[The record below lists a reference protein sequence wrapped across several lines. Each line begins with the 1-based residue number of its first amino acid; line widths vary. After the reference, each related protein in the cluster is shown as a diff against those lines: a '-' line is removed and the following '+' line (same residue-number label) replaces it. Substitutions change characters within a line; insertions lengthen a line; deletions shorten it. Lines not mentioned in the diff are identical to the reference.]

1 MEITIYTNEGCIWCT
16 RTKEL
21 MARADVEY
29 TEIKWN
35 SLSTDEQLKLKDD
48 VGPNLRAFPA
58 VVIDGE
64 FVGGLVDVA
73 KIFLKKGLVSARQ
86 G

>member
-1 MEITIYTNEGCIWCT
+1 MEITIYTNEGCIWCV

-21 MARADVEY
+21 MARAEVEY
-29 TEIKWN
+29 TEIKWS
-35 SLSTDEQLKLKDD
+35 SLTLDEQLKLKNEL
-48 VGPNLRAFPA
+48 GAKLQAFPA
-58 VVIDGE
+58 VVIDDE

-73 KIFLKKGLVSARQ
+73 KIFLKKGLVSTRQ

>member
-1 MEITIYTNEGCIWCT
+1 MEITIYTNVGCIWCV

-21 MARADVEY
+21 MARAEVEY

-35 SLSTDEQLKLKDD
+35 SLTLDEQLKLKDEL
-48 VGPNLRAFPA
+48 GPKLQAFPA
-58 VVIDGE
+58 VIIDDE

-73 KIFLKKGLVSARQ
+73 KIFLKKGLVSTRQ

>member
-21 MARADVEY
+21 MASASQEY
-29 TEIKWN
+29 TEVNWQKISVEEQVAIK
-35 SLSTDEQLKLKDD
+35 EKFGEKLQT
-48 VGPNLRAFPA
+48 FP
-58 VVIDGE
+58 VVIIDGE
-64 FVGGLVDVA
+64 FVGGLVETA

-86 G
+86 S